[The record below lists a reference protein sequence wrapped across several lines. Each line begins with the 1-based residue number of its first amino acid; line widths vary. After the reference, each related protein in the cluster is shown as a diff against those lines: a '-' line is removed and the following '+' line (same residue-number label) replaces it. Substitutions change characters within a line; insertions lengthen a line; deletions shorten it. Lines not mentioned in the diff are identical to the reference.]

1 MDPITGAVVI
11 AGLGTVGKPAA
22 ELVKDMVERFLGP
35 AVDAKGQGLK
45 DWIENRNARAAQT
58 LLTASEI
65 LHTAGI
71 EPQPV
76 PGRILFP
83 LLQSAALE
91 DDGTLAVQWAA
102 LLANAATPGFTH
114 ILPAYAEILR
124 QLTPAQALIL
134 SWMYEGGREYQRKYS
149 MPRGSYPDY
158 KRNEIETA
166 HSLSPA
172 DYALLI
178 TDMERLQLIEPRR
191 VFESSEDGWNG
202 EEMFHAIKARW
213 ESRVKYELIN
223 FTTLGLRFME
233 ACTPPAKKRPKKR

>member
-22 ELVKDMVERFLGP
+22 ELVKDLVERFLGP
-35 AVDAKGQGLK
+35 AVDAKGQALK
-45 DWIENRNARAAQT
+45 EWLESRNERAANT
-58 LLTASEI
+58 LLGASEM
-65 LHTAGI
+65 LHVAGI
-71 EPQPV
+71 APQPV

-91 DDGTLAVQWAA
+91 ENEALARQWAA

-124 QLTPAQALIL
+124 QLTPAQAQIL
-134 SWMYEGGREYQRKYS
+134 LWMYQKGHQAQKQYA
-149 MPRGSYPDY
+149 MPSSYYPDY
-158 KRNEIETA
+158 TRYDLEAA

-178 TDMERLQLIEPRR
+178 TGMERLQLIEPRR
-191 VFESSEDGWNG
+191 VFESSEEGWDG
-202 EEMFHAIKARW
+202 EEMFRAIIARW
-213 ESRVKYELIN
+213 NSRVKYDLIS

-233 ACTPPAKKRPKKR
+233 ACTPPKKKKRKH